1 MQRAYPENVHELERA
16 RARTQRHAQTT
27 RPTRA
32 PERSFGG
39 PTCLRPPV
47 PPLPRAAK
55 SAAFPPPTPPPAAL
69 AGEPPDFEG
78 AFFGGGGLP
87 ARALPLPMPLGG
99 GGGPLPLPFARGP
112 AGFEATVCGTA
123 ADADAAAGVAAGPRG
138 PLPFPFVG
146 GGPFAGAVLARLSC
160 CGTPSAVGPEGDAG
174 PRPLPAPLPPPPVML
189 AVVAVRRRPSARL
202 SRRSRLPAEVSEE
215 GRESQMGLSVSPM
228 ACLPALHSRSATAP
242 PKSGRMS
249 GKSKTTLSST
259 LGTKNMAFSSSSG
272 SSSARYNPSAASPPS
287 ISRRRRCCSR
297 CSAAAAEAA
306 PRASHDVNGSAKLST
321 SRRLLYGCDSELKR
335 KSSETE
341 VTRPC

>member
-1 MQRAYPENVHELERA
+1 MQRAYPEHVHGLERA
-16 RARTQRHAQTT
+16 RAHSAHAHST
-27 RPTRA
+27 RPIGA

-69 AGEPPDFEG
+69 AGGPPDFEG

-87 ARALPLPMPLGG
+87 ARALPLPTPLGG

-112 AGFEATVCGTA
+112 AGFEATVCGAA
-123 ADADAAAGVAAGPRG
+123 ADDAAAAGTAAGARG

-146 GGPFAGAVLARLSC
+146 GGPFAGAVLARFAG
-160 CGTPSAVGPEGDAG
+160 CGTPAAALGPEGAAG
-174 PRPLPAPLPPPPVML
+174 LGAGTPPTPLPPPSVML

-215 GRESQMGLSVSPM
+215 GSESQMGRSVSPM
-228 ACLPALHSRSATAP
+228 ACSPALHRRSATAP

-249 GKSKTTLSST
+249 GKSKTTWSST

-272 SSSARYNPSAASPPS
+272 SSSARYSASAASPPS
-287 ISRRRRCCSR
+287 IARRRRRCCSR

-306 PRASHDVNGSAKLST
+306 PRSCKAGTPS
-321 SRRLLYGCDSELKR
+321 
-335 KSSETE
+335 
-341 VTRPC
+341 